1 MLGMK
6 HLKFVSERESD
17 QYKQQINN
25 NLFSI
30 PTMLLLLRLYLLAGN
45 HQRIAILKIAS
56 HPRRIASSISKFN
69 RLTET
74 FERFSFLYSSQNI
87 VLKSA
92 HRW

>member
-30 PTMLLLLRLYLLAGN
+30 PTMLLLLRLYLLTGN
-45 HQRIAILKIAS
+45 HQRIAIE
-56 HPRRIASSISKFN
+56 N
-69 RLTET
+69 CLTST
-74 FERFSFLYSSQNI
+74 SDCIQHFQ
-87 VLKSA
+87 V
-92 HRW
+92 